1 MLLLGAV
8 TCGTRQVSAI
18 KRLAVGVTR
27 GVGVGDALVVG
38 ITIRRD
44 TWGVGRCG
52 LPNSSER
59 SIGQWINSMDNLGGQ
74 LKGGTQC

>member
-27 GVGVGDALVVG
+27 GVGVGDALGVG
-38 ITIRRD
+38 IAIRRD
-44 TWGVGRCG
+44 TLGVGRCG
-52 LPNSSER
+52 LPNSAEKEH
-59 SIGQWINSMDNLGGQ
+59 GQWIHLTGSRFGRW
-74 LKGGTQC
+74 KGLTQC